1 MDGNIKKLIPS
12 KIRRLIQLGLLAAEQ
27 ADNATQVKRATTS
40 YENAKK
46 KSKVF
51 AEREKL
57 AQKNDFETVTK
68 SESFPK
74 NIITPEDLQGEILI
88 PLMGDP
94 SDIGLL
100 SRVGGIPVNS
110 QIEGGSKFPFKWKD
124 LSWASEPKS
133 AGSYVDKVR
142 HIAEKQGQAPVS
154 VNTLMTNESMYSPRF
169 VIDSVLQQIEN
180 SPNILKKD
188 ILNFDK
194 TIRKKFP
201 KVEWPGLLN
210 GGKEMLLSLPMRQR
224 AAILKVMSQAQFR
237 DKGFPLI
244 DETIRGARDRRF
256 DNSILGDSGA
266 AIVRVDPNQDLVSLP
281 DYIHKNYGSGMKK
294 VSGSEAQQ
302 LERLIPFRTFF
313 KDLFAEKAVLKDKNG
328 RPLTVPNAI
337 GAGNLSKDGFQKAD
351 QQWVDA
357 NMQYLER
364 MKGNPKGLL
373 SAVGAPTAGVLAKD
387 YQGDP
392 MTGMDML
399 QVKGAGVPFLPT
411 MKEYGLSALRGAVQA
426 TLDSMKGASFVPG
439 FKKVAETAE
448 RAKVPDYEAKYAT
461 DIDKTLFELL
471 GSFIQ
476 PNLK

>member
-1 MDGNIKKLIPS
+1 MDDSIKKLIPR

-57 AQKNDFETVTK
+57 AEKNDFETVTK

-94 SDIGLL
+94 SDVGLL

-110 QIEGGSKFPFKWKD
+110 QIEGGSKFPFKWED
-124 LSWASEPKS
+124 LSWASEPQS
-133 AGSYVDKVR
+133 AGSYLNKVK
-142 HIAEKQGQAPVS
+142 HIAETQGQAPVS

-188 ILNFDK
+188 ILNFDEQ
-194 TIRKKFP
+194 IRKYLP
-201 KVEWPGLLN
+201 QIEWPGLLN
-210 GGKEMLLSLPMRQR
+210 GGKEMLQNLPMRQR
-224 AAILKVMSQAQFR
+224 AEILKRMSQAQFR
-237 DKGFPLI
+237 DRGFPLI

-266 AIVRVDPNQDLVSLP
+266 AIVRVDPNQDLVHLP
-281 DYIHKNYGSGMKK
+281 DWIHKNYGSGMKK

-302 LERLIPFRTFF
+302 LERLTPFRIFF

-337 GAGNLSKDGFQKAD
+337 GAANLSKDGFQKAD

-364 MKGNPKGLL
+364 MKGNPKGVL
-373 SAVGAPTAGVLAKD
+373 SAVGAPTAGLLAKD

-392 MTGMDML
+392 VTGMDL
-399 QVKGAGVPFLPT
+399 SEAGADVPFLPT
-411 MKEYGLSALRGAVQA
+411 MKEYGLSALRGALEA
-426 TLDSMKGASFVPG
+426 ALDSMEGASFVPG

-461 DIDKTLFELL
+461 DEQKTLFELL

-476 PNLK
+476 PNLR